1 VACRRR
7 KKTEEK
13 KKEMKNIS
21 AFKLVKETAEVS
33 ETSTNL
39 EKALETL
46 IAAAHGE
53 DRLHIIEINEATKLV
68 QRLLLKDNRLKRLL
82 RVEFERARDEA

>member
-1 VACRRR
+1 
-7 KKTEEK
+7 
-13 KKEMKNIS
+13 MKNVS

-39 EKALETL
+39 EEALNTL
-46 IAAAHGE
+46 IAAAHGR
-53 DRLHIIEINEATKLV
+53 DAKNVNDATKLV
-68 QRLLLKDNRLKRLL
+68 KRLLLKDNRLKRLL

>member
-1 VACRRR
+1 
-7 KKTEEK
+7 
-13 KKEMKNIS
+13 MKNITMGS

-39 EKALETL
+39 EQALETL

-53 DRLHIIEINEATKLV
+53 DRLHIIEINEDTKLV

>member
-1 VACRRR
+1 
-7 KKTEEK
+7 
-13 KKEMKNIS
+13 MKNIS

-46 IAAAHGE
+46 IAAAYAE
-53 DRLHIIEINEATKLV
+53 DEIHRNNINEATKLV
-68 QRLLLKDNRLKRLL
+68 NRLLLKDNRLKRLL

>member
-1 VACRRR
+1 
-7 KKTEEK
+7 
-13 KKEMKNIS
+13 MKNITMGS

-46 IAAAHGE
+46 IAAAHGK
-53 DRLHIIEINEATKLV
+53 EAHNIDKATELV
-68 QRLLLKDNRLKRLL
+68 NRLLLKDNRLKRLI
-82 RVEFERARDEA
+82 RVEFERSRNET

>member
-1 VACRRR
+1 
-7 KKTEEK
+7 
-13 KKEMKNIS
+13 MKNVS

>member
-1 VACRRR
+1 
-7 KKTEEK
+7 
-13 KKEMKNIS
+13 MKNVS

-39 EKALETL
+39 EEALKTL
-46 IAAAHGE
+46 IAAAHGRE
-53 DRLHIIEINEATKLV
+53 AKNVNDATKLV
-68 QRLLLKDNRLKRLL
+68 ERLLLKDNRLKRLL